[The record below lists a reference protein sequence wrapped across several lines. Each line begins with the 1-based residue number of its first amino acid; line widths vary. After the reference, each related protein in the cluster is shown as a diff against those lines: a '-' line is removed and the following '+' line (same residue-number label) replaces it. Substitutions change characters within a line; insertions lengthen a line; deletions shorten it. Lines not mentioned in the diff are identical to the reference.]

1 MQLISSAS
9 KKLVKPTSVPT
20 LPHNTASH
28 KPTKAEKRAARKARK
43 AAKSSK
49 SQLNLM
55 QSDAPAGTHQSAS
68 LLHKRNRKMRVKCT
82 TDADCSGGQHCFTNK
97 KGHKHC
103 KGKNHNK
110 PIGKKCHSSDQC
122 MKGNATT

>member
-1 MQLISSAS
+1 MYYDTVVLYSSRDDNS
-9 KKLVKPTSVPT
+9 ILVV
-20 LPHNTASH
+20 
-28 KPTKAEKRAARKARK
+28 E
-43 AAKSSK
+43 
-49 SQLNLM
+49 
-55 QSDAPAGTHQSAS
+55 
-68 LLHKRNRKMRVKCT
+68 
-82 TDADCSGGQHCFTNK
+82 HCFTNK